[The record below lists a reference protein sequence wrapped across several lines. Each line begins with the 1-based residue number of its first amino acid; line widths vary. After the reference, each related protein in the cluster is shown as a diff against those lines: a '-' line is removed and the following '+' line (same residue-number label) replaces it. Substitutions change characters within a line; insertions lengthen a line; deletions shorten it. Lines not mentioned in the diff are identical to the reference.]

1 MIFTF
6 DFTKNILKPLSQW
19 GGFFLFLLGIIWI
32 IYALYETKRRGSFK
46 KRKVE
51 TWDFDVTKFL
61 KILTY
66 FGFIV
71 GIFSILSGVG
81 ALILDI
87 PPSTAYALK
96 NPTVGRSLFTAIIL
110 IVFGIF
116 TFLKPIN
123 DLPIASVIGLMVA
136 SLIVAIIALAIPE
149 KFVEAIAVFI
159 DPKILLVIIFIIIF
173 AIIALTAKF
182 YMSGV
187 MAISKALSWPPL
199 AFIVAAFCLIQGF
212 LLLVVGV
219 SISGYF

>member
-1 MIFTF
+1 MIFAF
-6 DFTKNILKPLSQW
+6 DFTENILRPLSQW
-19 GGFFLFLLGIIWI
+19 GGFFLLLLGIIWI
-32 IYALYETKRRGSFK
+32 IYAIYETKRRGSVK

-71 GIFSILSGVG
+71 GIFAILSGVG
-81 ALILDI
+81 ELILDE
-87 PPSTAYALK
+87 PPSNLYAVVTGPDK
-96 NPTVGRSLFTAIIL
+96 SIFTAIIL

-123 DLPIASVIGLMVA
+123 DLPIASVIGLMIA
-136 SLIVAIIALAIPE
+136 SLIVAIIALAIPQTV
-149 KFVEAIAVFI
+149 VELIAVFI
-159 DPKILLVIIFIIIF
+159 DPKILLIIIFIIIF

-212 LLLVVGV
+212 LLLVIGI

>member
-1 MIFTF
+1 MIFAF
-6 DFTKNILKPLSQW
+6 DFTENILRPLSQW
-19 GGFFLFLLGIIWI
+19 GGFFLLLLGIIWI

-71 GIFSILSGVG
+71 GVFSILSGVG
-81 ALILDI
+81 ELILDV
-87 PPSTAYALK
+87 PPSTAYAGL
-96 NPTVGRSLFTAIIL
+96 NPTAGKSIFTAIIL

-123 DLPIASVIGLMVA
+123 DLPIASVIGLLVA
-136 SLIVAIIALAIPE
+136 SLIVAIIALAIPQ
-149 KFVEAIAVFI
+149 KLVESIAVFV
-159 DPKILLVIIFIIIF
+159 DPRILLVVIFIIIF
-173 AIIALTAKF
+173 AFVALTAKF
-182 YMSGV
+182 YMSV
-187 MAISKALSWPPL
+187 VIAISKALSWPPL

>member
-1 MIFTF
+1 LIFAF
-6 DFTKNILKPLSQW
+6 DFTENILRPLSQW
-19 GGFFLFLLGIIWI
+19 GGFFLLLLGIIWI

-71 GIFSILSGVG
+71 GVFSILSGVG
-81 ALILDI
+81 ELILDV
-87 PPSTAYALK
+87 PPSTAYAGL
-96 NPTVGRSLFTAIIL
+96 NPTAGKSIFTAIIL

-123 DLPIASVIGLMVA
+123 DLPIASVIGLLVA
-136 SLIVAIIALAIPE
+136 SLIVAIIALAIPQ
-149 KFVEAIAVFI
+149 KLVESIAVFV
-159 DPKILLVIIFIIIF
+159 DPRILLVVIFIIIF
-173 AIIALTAKF
+173 AFVALTAKF
-182 YMSGV
+182 YMSV
-187 MAISKALSWPPL
+187 VIAISKALSWPPL

>member
-1 MIFTF
+1 MIFAF
-6 DFTKNILKPLSQW
+6 DFTTNILGPLSRW

-32 IYALYETKRRGSFK
+32 IYAFYETKRRGSFK

-51 TWDFDVTKFL
+51 SWDFDVTKFL

-66 FGFIV
+66 LGFIV

-81 ALILDI
+81 QLILDA
-87 PPSTAYALK
+87 PPSNLFGEL
-96 NPTVGRSLFTAIIL
+96 NPTLGKNIFTAIIL

-136 SLIVAIIALAIPE
+136 SLVVAIIALAIPQQL
-149 KFVEAIAVFI
+149 VEVIAVFI

-182 YMSGV
+182 YISGV
-187 MAISKALSWPPL
+187 MAISKVLSWPPL
-199 AFIVAAFCLIQGF
+199 AFIVAAFCFIQGF

>member
-1 MIFTF
+1 MIFAF
-6 DFTKNILKPLSQW
+6 DFTENILQPLSQW
-19 GGFFLFLLGIIWI
+19 GGFFLLLLGIIWI
-32 IYALYETKRRGSFK
+32 IYAIYETKRRGSFK

-81 ALILDI
+81 ELILDA
-87 PPSTAYALK
+87 PPSTAYAGL
-96 NPTVGRSLFTAIIL
+96 NPTAGKSIFTAIIL

-136 SLIVAIIALAIPE
+136 SLIVAIIALAIPQQL
-149 KFVEAIAVFI
+149 VEVIAVFI

>member
-1 MIFTF
+1 M
-6 DFTKNILKPLSQW
+6 
-19 GGFFLFLLGIIWI
+19 LLGIIWI
-32 IYALYETKRRGSFK
+32 IYAIYETKRRGSFK

-66 FGFIV
+66 FGFLV

-81 ALILDI
+81 ELILDV
-87 PPSTAYALK
+87 PPSNLFAEL
-96 NPTVGRSLFTAIIL
+96 NPTAGKSLFTAIIL

-123 DLPIASVIGLMVA
+123 DLPIASVIGLLVA
-136 SLIVAIIALAIPE
+136 SLIVAIIALAIPQQL
-149 KFVEAIAVFI
+149 VEVIAVFI
-159 DPKILLVIIFIIIF
+159 DPKILLIIIFIIIF
-173 AIIALTAKF
+173 AIVALTAKF

-212 LLLVVGV
+212 LLLVIGV

>member
-1 MIFTF
+1 MIFAF
-6 DFTKNILKPLSQW
+6 DFTENILRPLSQW
-19 GGFFLFLLGIIWI
+19 GGFFLLLLGIIWI
-32 IYALYETKRRGSFK
+32 IYAIYETKRRGSVK

-61 KILTY
+61 KVLTY

-71 GIFSILSGVG
+71 GIFAILSGVG
-81 ALILDI
+81 ELILDE
-87 PPSTAYALK
+87 PPSNLYAVVTGPDK
-96 NPTVGRSLFTAIIL
+96 SIFTAIIL

-123 DLPIASVIGLMVA
+123 DLPIASVIGLMIA
-136 SLIVAIIALAIPE
+136 SLIVAIIALAIPQTV
-149 KFVEAIAVFI
+149 VELIAVFI
-159 DPKILLVIIFIIIF
+159 DPKILLIIIFIIIF

-212 LLLVVGV
+212 LLLVIGI

>member
-1 MIFTF
+1 LIFAF
-6 DFTKNILKPLSQW
+6 DFTENILRPLSQW
-19 GGFFLFLLGIIWI
+19 GGFFLVLLGIIWI
-32 IYALYETKRRGSFK
+32 IYAIYETKRRGSFK

-66 FGFIV
+66 FGFLV

-81 ALILDI
+81 ELILDV
-87 PPSTAYALK
+87 PPSNLFAEL
-96 NPTVGRSLFTAIIL
+96 NPTAGKSLFTAIIL

-123 DLPIASVIGLMVA
+123 DLPIASVIGLLVA
-136 SLIVAIIALAIPE
+136 SLIVAIIALAIPQQL
-149 KFVEAIAVFI
+149 VEVIAVFI
-159 DPKILLVIIFIIIF
+159 DPKILLIIIFIIIF
-173 AIIALTAKF
+173 AIVALTAKF

-212 LLLVVGV
+212 LLLVIGV

>member
-61 KILTY
+61 KVLTY

-81 ALILDI
+81 ALILDV

-212 LLLVVGV
+212 LLLVIGV

>member
-1 MIFTF
+1 MIFQF
-6 DFTKNILKPLSQW
+6 DFTENILRPLSQW
-19 GGFFLFLLGIIWI
+19 GGFFLLLLGIIWI
-32 IYALYETKRRGSFK
+32 IYAIYETKRRGSFK

-71 GIFSILSGVG
+71 GIFGILSGVG
-81 ALILDI
+81 QLILDV
-87 PPSTAYALK
+87 PPSTAYALL
-96 NPTVGRSLFTAIIL
+96 NPTAGKSLFTAIIL
-110 IVFGIF
+110 IVFGMF

-123 DLPIASVIGLMVA
+123 DLPIASVIGLLLA
-136 SLIVAIIALAIPE
+136 SLIVAIIAIAIPQQL
-149 KFVEAIAVFI
+149 VEVIAVFI
-159 DPKILLVIIFIIIF
+159 DPKILLIIIFIIIF

>member
-1 MIFTF
+1 LIFTF
-6 DFTKNILKPLSQW
+6 DFTKNILKPLSEW
-19 GGFFLFLLGIIWI
+19 GGFFLLLLGIIWI
-32 IYALYETKRRGSFK
+32 IYAFYETKRRGSFK

-81 ALILDI
+81 ALILDV

-96 NPTVGRSLFTAIIL
+96 NPTEGRSLFTSIIL

-149 KFVEAIAVFI
+149 KLVEAIAVFI
-159 DPKILLVIIFIIIF
+159 DPKILLVVIFIIIF

>member
-1 MIFTF
+1 MIFAF

-19 GGFFLFLLGIIWI
+19 GGFFLLLLGIIWI
-32 IYALYETKRRGSFK
+32 IYAIYETKRRGSFK

-61 KILTY
+61 KVLTY
-66 FGFIV
+66 CGFIV
-71 GIFSILSGVG
+71 GIFAILSGVG
-81 ALILDI
+81 ELILDV
-87 PPSTAYALK
+87 PPSKAYVLEGK
-96 NPTVGRSLFTAIIL
+96 SIFTAIIL

-123 DLPIASVIGLMVA
+123 DLPIASIIGLMVA
-136 SLIVAIIALAIPE
+136 SLIVAIIALAIPPDL
-149 KFVEAIAVFI
+149 VDVIAVFI
-159 DPKILLVIIFIIIF
+159 DPKILLIVIFIIIF

-182 YMSGV
+182 YMSGI

-212 LLLVVGV
+212 LLLVIGV

>member
-1 MIFTF
+1 MIFQF
-6 DFTKNILKPLSQW
+6 DFTENILRPLSQW
-19 GGFFLFLLGIIWI
+19 GGFFLLLLGIIWI
-32 IYALYETKRRGSFK
+32 IYAIYETKRRGSFK

-66 FGFIV
+66 LGFIV
-71 GIFSILSGVG
+71 GFFSIMSGVG
-81 ALILDI
+81 ELILDV
-87 PPSTAYALK
+87 PPSTAYAGL
-96 NPTVGRSLFTAIIL
+96 NPTAGKSIFTAIIL
-110 IVFGIF
+110 IVFGVF

-123 DLPIASVIGLMVA
+123 DLPIASVIGLLVA
-136 SLIVAIIALAIPE
+136 SLIVAIIAMAIPQQL
-149 KFVEAIAVFI
+149 VAVIAVFI
-159 DPKILLVIIFIIIF
+159 DPKIVLIIIFIIIF

-182 YMSGV
+182 FMSGI

>member
-1 MIFTF
+1 MIFAF
-6 DFTKNILKPLSQW
+6 DFTENILKPLAQL
-19 GGFFLFLLGIIWI
+19 GGFFLLLLGIIWI
-32 IYALYETKRRGSFK
+32 IYAIYETKRRGSFK

-51 TWDFDVTKFL
+51 TWDFDITKFL

-81 ALILDI
+81 ELILKV
-87 PPSTAYALK
+87 PPSTAYALL
-96 NPTVGRSLFTAIIL
+96 NSTTDRNIFTAIIL
-110 IVFGIF
+110 IVFGVF

-123 DLPIASVIGLMVA
+123 DLPIASIIGLLVA
-136 SLIVAIIALAIPE
+136 SLIMAIIALAIPPQL
-149 KFVEAIAVFI
+149 VQVIAVFI

-199 AFIVAAFCLIQGF
+199 AFIVAAFCLIQGL
-212 LLLVVGV
+212 LLLVLGV

>member
-81 ALILDI
+81 ALILDV

>member
-1 MIFTF
+1 MIFVF
-6 DFTKNILKPLSQW
+6 DFTENILRPLSQW
-19 GGFFLFLLGIIWI
+19 GGFFLLLLGIIWI
-32 IYALYETKRRGSFK
+32 IYAIYETKRRGSFK
-46 KRKVE
+46 RRKVE
-51 TWDFDVTKFL
+51 SWDFDITKFL

-66 FGFIV
+66 LGFIV
-71 GIFSILSGVG
+71 GIFSILSGAG
-81 ALILDI
+81 ELILNV
-87 PPSTAYALK
+87 PPSVAY
-96 NPTVGRSLFTAIIL
+96 VGTDKSVFTAIIL

-123 DLPIASVIGLMVA
+123 DLPIASIIGLMVA
-136 SLIVAIIALAIPE
+136 TLLIAIIALAIPQQL
-149 KFVEAIAVFI
+149 VQVIAVFI
-159 DPKILLVIIFIIIF
+159 DPRIVLVIIFIIIF

-212 LLLVVGV
+212 LLLVIGV

>member
-1 MIFTF
+1 M
-6 DFTKNILKPLSQW
+6 
-19 GGFFLFLLGIIWI
+19 
-32 IYALYETKRRGSFK
+32 
-46 KRKVE
+46 
-51 TWDFDVTKFL
+51 
-61 KILTY
+61 
-66 FGFIV
+66 
-71 GIFSILSGVG
+71 SGVG
-81 ALILDI
+81 ALILDV

>member
-81 ALILDI
+81 ALILDV

-212 LLLVVGV
+212 LLLVIGV

>member
-81 ALILDI
+81 ALILDV

-199 AFIVAAFCLIQGF
+199 TFIVAAFCLIQGF

>member
-1 MIFTF
+1 MIFAF
-6 DFTKNILKPLSQW
+6 DFTENILRPLSQW
-19 GGFFLFLLGIIWI
+19 GGFFLVLLGIIWI
-32 IYALYETKRRGSFK
+32 IYAIYETKRRGSFK

-66 FGFIV
+66 FGFLV

-81 ALILDI
+81 ELILDV
-87 PPSTAYALK
+87 PPSNLFAEL
-96 NPTVGRSLFTAIIL
+96 NPTAGKSLFTAIIL

-123 DLPIASVIGLMVA
+123 DLPIASVIGLLVA
-136 SLIVAIIALAIPE
+136 SLIVAIIALAIPQQL
-149 KFVEAIAVFI
+149 VEVIAVFI
-159 DPKILLVIIFIIIF
+159 DPKILLIIIFIIIF
-173 AIIALTAKF
+173 AIVALTAKF

-212 LLLVVGV
+212 LLLVIGV

>member
-61 KILTY
+61 KVLTY

-81 ALILDI
+81 ALILDV

>member
-1 MIFTF
+1 MIFAF

-19 GGFFLFLLGIIWI
+19 GGFFLLLLGIIWI
-32 IYALYETKRRGSFK
+32 IYALYETKRRGSVK

-61 KILTY
+61 KVLTY
-66 FGFIV
+66 LGFIV

-81 ALILDI
+81 ELILDE
-87 PPSTAYALK
+87 PPSTLFAEL
-96 NPTVGRSLFTAIIL
+96 NPTAGRSVFTAIIL

-136 SLIVAIIALAIPE
+136 SLIVAIIALAIPP
-149 KFVEAIAVFI
+149 KLVEAIAVFI

-212 LLLVVGV
+212 LLLVIGV

>member
-1 MIFTF
+1 LIFAF
-6 DFTKNILKPLSQW
+6 DFTKNILRPLSQW
-19 GGFFLFLLGIIWI
+19 GGFFLLLLGIIWI
-32 IYALYETKRRGSFK
+32 IYAIYETKRRGSFK

-81 ALILDI
+81 ELILDE
-87 PPSTAYALK
+87 PPSKAYDLTEGK
-96 NPTVGRSLFTAIIL
+96 SIFTAIIL

-123 DLPIASVIGLMVA
+123 DLPIASIIGLMVA
-136 SLIVAIIALAIPE
+136 SLIVAIIALAIPP
-149 KFVEAIAVFI
+149 KLVEVIAVFI

-212 LLLVVGV
+212 LLLVIGV